1 MKGRAIVLGA
11 LAAVGVGV
19 VAGSASGAS
28 SVKGNISIAGIWT
41 GAEQQSFQAVLKAFQ
56 AANPGVKVK
65 YQPAGDNLP
74 TVLATAVKGGN
85 PPDLA
90 AVGQPGLAKQFAQQG
105 KLKPITFAK
114 ARIAAN
120 YAPDWVKLGTVN
132 GKLYGLFFK
141 GANKSTVWYSTAA
154 FKQAGVKPPGSFP
167 QMLTDA
173 KTLRSGTGLPA
184 YSIGGADGWTLTDMF
199 ENIYLRQAG
208 PALYDKLSTH
218 AIKWTDPSVKTA
230 LKTMAQV
237 IGDTQNVAGG
247 SQGALQVDFPGSVTQ
262 VFGSPQKAAMVF
274 EGDFVVGNITS
285 QTKAKPISGYNVFSF
300 PSVNGSKPAV
310 MGGGDEVIMFKD
322 KPASRALVQFLASPQ
337 AAAIWAKR
345 GGFSSPN
352 KRVPASAYPDA
363 ISRTTATAL
372 ANAKTF
378 RFDMSDLAP
387 ASFGGTA
394 GQGEWKILQ
403 DFLANPGNVDG
414 TASALESA
422 AAKAFGSGK

>member
-19 VAGSASGAS
+19 VAGTASGAS

-114 ARIAAN
+114 AAIAAN

-154 FKQAGVKPPGSFP
+154 FKQAGVKPPGSLP

-184 YSIGGADGWTLTDMF
+184 
-199 ENIYLRQAG
+199 
-208 PALYDKLSTH
+208 
-218 AIKWTDPSVKTA
+218 
-230 LKTMAQV
+230 
-237 IGDTQNVAGG
+237 
-247 SQGALQVDFPGSVTQ
+247 
-262 VFGSPQKAAMVF
+262 
-274 EGDFVVGNITS
+274 
-285 QTKAKPISGYNVFSF
+285 
-300 PSVNGSKPAV
+300 
-310 MGGGDEVIMFKD
+310 
-322 KPASRALVQFLASPQ
+322 
-337 AAAIWAKR
+337 
-345 GGFSSPN
+345 
-352 KRVPASAYPDA
+352 
-363 ISRTTATAL
+363 
-372 ANAKTF
+372 
-378 RFDMSDLAP
+378 
-387 ASFGGTA
+387 
-394 GQGEWKILQ
+394 
-403 DFLANPGNVDG
+403 
-414 TASALESA
+414 
-422 AAKAFGSGK
+422 

>member
-1 MKGRAIVLGA
+1 MKARAIVLGA
-11 LAAVGVGV
+11 LVAIGAGV
-19 VAGSASGAS
+19 VAGTASAAS

-41 GAEQQSFQAVLKAFQ
+41 GAEQQSFQAVLKAFK

-114 ARIAAN
+114 GRIAAN
-120 YAPDWVKLGTVN
+120 YSPDWVKLGTVN

-141 GANKSTVWYSTAA
+141 GANKSTVWYSPTA
-154 FKQAGVKPPGSFP
+154 FKQAGVKPPGSLP
-167 QMLTDA
+167 QLLTDA

-184 YSIGGADGWTLTDMF
+184 YSIGGADGWTLTDLF

-208 PALYDKLSTH
+208 AAKYDQLSTH

-230 LKTMAQV
+230 LTTMAQ
-237 IGDTQNVAGG
+237 ILGDAQNVAGG

-300 PSVNGSKPAV
+300 PSVNGSKPAAV
-310 MGGGDEVIMFKD
+310 GGGDEVIMFKD
-322 KPASRALVQFLASPQ
+322 SAASRALVQFLASPQ
-337 AAAIWAKR
+337 AATIWAKR

-352 KRVPASAYPDA
+352 KGVKPSAYPDA
-363 ISRTTATAL
+363 ISRATATAL

-403 DFLANPGNVDG
+403 DFLSNPSNVDG
-414 TASALESA
+414 TASSLESA

>member
-1 MKGRAIVLGA
+1 MKARAIVLGA
-11 LAAVGVGV
+11 LVAIGAGVF
-19 VAGSASGAS
+19 AGTASAAS

-41 GAEQQSFQAVLKAFQ
+41 GAEQQSFQAVLKAFK

-114 ARIAAN
+114 GRIAAN
-120 YAPDWVKLGTVN
+120 YSPDWVKLGTVN

-141 GANKSTVWYSTAA
+141 GANKSTVWYSPTA
-154 FKQAGVKPPGSFP
+154 FKQAGVKPPGSLP
-167 QMLTDA
+167 QLLTDA

-184 YSIGGADGWTLTDMF
+184 YSIGGADGWTLTDLF

-208 PALYDKLSTH
+208 AAKYDQLSTH

-230 LKTMAQV
+230 LTTMAQI
-237 IGDTQNVAGG
+237 IGDAQNVAGG

-310 MGGGDEVIMFKD
+310 VGGGDEVIMFKD
-322 KPASRALVQFLASPQ
+322 SPASRALVQFLASPQ
-337 AAAIWAKR
+337 AATIWAKR

-352 KRVPASAYPDA
+352 KSVKPSAYPDA
-363 ISRTTATAL
+363 ISRATATAL

-403 DFLANPGNVDG
+403 DFLSNPSNVDG
-414 TASALESA
+414 TASSLESA